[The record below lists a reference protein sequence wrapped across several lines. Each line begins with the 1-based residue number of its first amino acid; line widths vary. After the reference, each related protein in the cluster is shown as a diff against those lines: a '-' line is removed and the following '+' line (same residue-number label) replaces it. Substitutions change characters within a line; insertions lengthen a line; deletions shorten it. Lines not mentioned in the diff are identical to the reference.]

1 MSESPNGQI
10 VRSCED
16 PAITDAH
23 GNVWRLTPV
32 VRGVSVNGLVIGS
45 PHNLIE
51 MAYAGRRVWV
61 RAEHNQWWSK
71 AHATEQWTREPHAP
85 DLTGGSQA
93 EFIQALIHTKHAILQ
108 AIDALADSASVS
120 QHALAAIL
128 QFVSAGAPDLTAVA
142 VRFAVPF
149 RRNLKTG
156 EPLPMAINIQN
167 DVVTV
172 IPLVFDNSAG
182 SAVPAPAGG
191 TATVSIDNTANFSV
205 ALSSDGQSVLVT
217 PIQPPTDGATGKI
230 TYTDVVDGKTLTA
243 TLEGLVIT
251 ADANAVSVHFDT
263 AHLTTEPLP
272 APAPAPTPAP

>member
-10 VRSCED
+10 VRSSED

-32 VRGVSVNGLVIGS
+32 VRGVSVNGLIIGS
-45 PHNLIE
+45 PRDVVE
-51 MAYAGRRVWV
+51 MVYAGRRVWV
-61 RAEHNQWWSK
+61 RKEHDSWWSK
-71 AHATEQWTREPHAP
+71 QHATEQWVKEPHAP
-85 DLTGGSQA
+85 DLSGGNQA
-93 EFIQALIHTKHAILQ
+93 EVVQALIHTKHAILQ
-108 AIDALADSASVS
+108 AINTLAESAMTS

-128 QFVSAGAPDLTAVA
+128 HFVSAGAPDLTATT
-142 VRFAVPF
+142 VRFAVPS
-149 RRNLKTG
+149 RRNLTTG
-156 EPLPMAINIQN
+156 EPIPMAINIQD

-182 SAVPAPAGG
+182 SAVPAPSGG
-191 TATVSIDNTANFSV
+191 TATVTVDNTANFSV
-205 ALSSDGQSVLVT
+205 ALSADGMSVLVT
-217 PIQPPTDGATGKI
+217 PNQPPTDGATGTI

-243 TLEGLVIT
+243 TLDGLVIT